1 MPIDLHWVVHR
12 RSEAGRG
19 VEPTQKISFGMFML
33 CYGNIRLNLFIVPV
47 FHFFFFF
54 FLFCCFYDFQ
64 ISRDIFGFV
73 LFSVMVAWDYF
84 YNAHFLVSRNSFFF
98 FFFLK

>member
-19 VEPTQKISFGMFML
+19 VESTHKISFCMFML

-47 FHFFFFF
+47 FHFFFFLLVLLLLRF
-54 FLFCCFYDFQ
+54 PNQQRHFWLCFIFCNGCMGLFL
-64 ISRDIFGFV
+64 
-73 LFSVMVAWDYF
+73 
-84 YNAHFLVSRNSFFF
+84 
-98 FFFLK
+98 